1 MAVAQANFMVVFH
14 LQVAVDSDN
23 RQSVPSRARE
33 AGWAKG
39 ELNLRLNDKTTTA
52 LPTALMM
59 TLLLLSSSAC
69 GGADDSTDGPRLV
82 ASPEGLAQHSAEFE
96 KKIYRVNESVHVA
109 VGYALANAIM
119 IEGDDGVI
127 IVDTTE
133 SLETGHEV
141 RQAFRRLVDK
151 PVAAIIYTHNHS
163 DHVLGARAFVDDPD
177 NPPAVYAHSSTE
189 AHINRII
196 NVVRPT
202 IVHRSMQMFGNYL
215 PEGQQVN
222 CGIGPRLHTGHGGG
236 TAALIRPTHTFDDE
250 LDVEIAGVRI
260 RLVHAPGE
268 TPDQLFVWLPDSRT
282 LLPGDNFYRA
292 FPNLYTI
299 RGTGYRDVMDWV
311 RSLDAMRRYQP
322 EYLVPSHTRPLEG
335 GVHIEE
341 QLRDYRDAI
350 QYVHDQS
357 IRGINKGLVPG
368 ELVDFVSLPVHLAEN
383 PWLQEY
389 YGTVEWSV
397 RSVFDGYLGW
407 FDGNTATLSP
417 VAPDRRARLMAELAS
432 GERTLEQA
440 AREALDGGDA
450 AWAAELSDQ
459 LVRLEPGNE
468 GFRTLKARAL
478 EALATGQVSPNG
490 RYFYLTQAGF
500 LRGEIVPDEGP
511 ELNLTD
517 EMFYGFPLADI
528 MSSMAVRLD
537 ADKAAD
543 VDRVV
548 GFVFPDTEEKFMLH
562 VRRGVVEVQPYFFA
576 EPEVTVTVAS
586 TTWKDILVRRR
597 NPVAAFASGDV
608 KVEGGALD
616 LVGFLALFDRA

>member
-1 MAVAQANFMVVFH
+1 
-14 LQVAVDSDN
+14 
-23 RQSVPSRARE
+23 
-33 AGWAKG
+33 
-39 ELNLRLNDKTTTA
+39 
-52 LPTALMM
+52 
-59 TLLLLSSSAC
+59 
-69 GGADDSTDGPRLV
+69 
-82 ASPEGLAQHSAEFE
+82 
-96 KKIYRVNESVHVA
+96 
-109 VGYALANAIM
+109 
-119 IEGDDGVI
+119 
-127 IVDTTE
+127 
-133 SLETGHEV
+133 
-141 RQAFRRLVDK
+141 
-151 PVAAIIYTHNHS
+151 
-163 DHVLGARAFVDDPD
+163 
-177 NPPAVYAHSSTE
+177 
-189 AHINRII
+189 
-196 NVVRPT
+196 
-202 IVHRSMQMFGNYL
+202 
-215 PEGQQVN
+215 
-222 CGIGPRLHTGHGGG
+222 
-236 TAALIRPTHTFDDE
+236 
-250 LDVEIAGVRI
+250 
-260 RLVHAPGE
+260 
-268 TPDQLFVWLPDSRT
+268 
-282 LLPGDNFYRA
+282 
-292 FPNLYTI
+292 
-299 RGTGYRDVMDWV
+299 
-311 RSLDAMRRYQP
+311 MRRYQP

-335 GVHIEE
+335 GAHIEE

-357 IRGINKGLVPG
+357 IRGINKGLAPG
-368 ELVDFVSLPVHLAEN
+368 ELVDFVSLPVHLSEN

-459 LVRLEPGNE
+459 LVRLEPGDE

-500 LRGEIVPDEGP
+500 LRGEIVPDQGP

-517 EMFYGFPLADI
+517 EMFYGFPLAGI

-537 ADKAAD
+537 AKKAAD

-597 NPVAAFASGDV
+597 NPVAAFATGDV